1 MIRHIL
7 SADSLFSAISFL
19 FLQFHFKIPEPTIEE
34 LQSSRPT
41 FIDLFWPYSMLFRTL
56 NLFLQWFSVTMTF
69 YGLTFA
75 SATLQLAGNVYLNFT
90 LNVLVEF
97 IASLIAYLL
106 VDKLGRRPCM
116 VGTQFVSG
124 VCVLICG
131 NMVNLPVS

>member
-1 MIRHIL
+1 ML
-7 SADSLFSAISFL
+7 
-19 FLQFHFKIPEPTIEE
+19 HFKIPDHKIEE
-34 LQSSRPT
+34 SQSSRPT

-131 NMVNLPVS
+131 NMVNLPVSGYG